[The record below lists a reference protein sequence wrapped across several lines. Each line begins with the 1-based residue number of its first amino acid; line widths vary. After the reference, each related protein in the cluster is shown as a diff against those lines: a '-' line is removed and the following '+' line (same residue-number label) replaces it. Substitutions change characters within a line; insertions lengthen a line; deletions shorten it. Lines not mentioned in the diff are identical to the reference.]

1 MRCQCHLWSQLRAI
15 LPQNGHGEAPVEKN
29 RDMDCVVS
37 VTYGHRYAQFSQ
49 KMGTALRKLKC
60 EGEVEGDRHL
70 IVSHIFTLTLTSPSP
85 ITLTLKLTSA
95 ERSFSLLKLI
105 KIDLQNRTSDERL
118 SDLTVLSIH
127 KSITQQLNIEDIID
141 EFAKSK
147 RKLNF
152 INQLT

>member
-1 MRCQCHLWSQLRAI
+1 M
-15 LPQNGHGEAPVEKN
+15 G
-29 RDMDCVVS
+29 CVVS

-49 KMGTALRKLKC
+49 KIGTALRKLKG
-60 EGEVEGDRHL
+60 EGEVEGERHL
-70 IVSHIFTLTLTSPSP
+70 IVSHIFTLTLTIKLTPSP
-85 ITLTLKLTSA
+85 LKLTSA

-105 KIDLQNRTSDERL
+105 KIDLRNRTSDERL
-118 SDLTVLSIH
+118 SDLTVLSTH

>member
-1 MRCQCHLWSQLRAI
+1 M
-15 LPQNGHGEAPVEKN
+15 G
-29 RDMDCVVS
+29 CVVS

-49 KMGTALRKLKC
+49 KMGTALRKLKG
-60 EGEVEGDRHL
+60 EGEVEGERHL
-70 IVSHIFTLTLTSPSP
+70 IVSHIFTLTLT
-85 ITLTLKLTSA
+85 LKLTSV

-105 KIDLQNRTSDERL
+105 KIDLRNRTSDERL

-127 KSITQQLNIEDIID
+127 KSITQELNIEDIID